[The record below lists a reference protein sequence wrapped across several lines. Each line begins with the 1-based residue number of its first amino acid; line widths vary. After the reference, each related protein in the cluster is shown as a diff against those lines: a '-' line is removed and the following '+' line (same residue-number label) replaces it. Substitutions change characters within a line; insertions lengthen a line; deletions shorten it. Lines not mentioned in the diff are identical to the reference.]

1 MFDIG
6 FWELSLIAVIA
17 LLILGPDRL
26 PRAARQAGLWAGKV
40 KKMVSEVKSNINEE
54 LRVEEL
60 NALKKAGQDLKDG
73 LQSTQEELGS
83 VEREMK
89 RSADEITSAAESV
102 DIAAAIKDSS
112 PVTEDNSTGEGQG
125 DAAASVD
132 AGDAPS
138 GGTSVSTQSD
148 APVVD
153 LKTAGANAEKKE
165 KLAKSGKTA
174 SSDKASSDKK
184 RKSGGK
190 SKKPKKS
197 GKKNEKAGT

>member
-17 LLILGPDRL
+17 LLILGPERL
-26 PRAARQAGLWAGKV
+26 PSAARQAGLWAGKV

-102 DIAAAIKDSS
+102 DIASAIKDSS
-112 PVTEDNSTGEGQG
+112 PVTEDNSTAVG
-125 DAAASVD
+125 DVPSSSAPAS
-132 AGDAPS
+132 A
-138 GGTSVSTQSD
+138 QSD

-153 LKTAGANAEKKE
+153 PKMAGANADKKE
-165 KLAKSGKTA
+165 KPAKPVKTA

-190 SKKPKKS
+190 SKKPKRS